1 MVFVKQRRAW
11 ASLVP
16 RSVKIAKPLQSL
28 KYTYFW
34 QEKRRIAETG
44 GEVLPVC
51 EGRDVNALAVDVHPN
66 PGGLHRLHADLPGE
80 WLC

>member
-16 RSVKIAKPLQSL
+16 RSVKITKPLHCFKNKL
-28 KYTYFW
+28 LL

-51 EGRDVNALAVDVHPN
+51 EGSDVDALEVDVHQN
-66 PGGLHRLHADLPGE
+66 PGGLYRLHADLPGE
-80 WLC
+80 